1 MTDNMLIPP
10 KKRGIFS
17 PVLIEL
23 TIVILF
29 FALSASV
36 IVRLIA
42 AANTTARLSEYESRA
57 ILAMETVA
65 ERVKADPVG
74 DNTCNECGARV
85 FSVAVDS
92 DLTVDCVVTSDDSP
106 LQGTLYDIELTV
118 TSPQGKVYALDAE
131 RYLPDAEV
139 AP

>member
-1 MTDNMLIPP
+1 MTDTILRPP
-10 KKRGIFS
+10 KKRGVFS

-29 FALSASV
+29 FALSTSV

-42 AANTTARLSEYESRA
+42 AAGTTSRLSEYEARV
-57 ILAMETVA
+57 ILAMQTVA
-65 ERVKADPVG
+65 EQVKADPAG
-74 DNTCNECGARV
+74 LEDYNSCGARV
-85 FSVAVDS
+85 FSVPVDD

-106 LQGTLYDIELTV
+106 LQGTIYDIELTV
-118 TSPQGKVYALDAE
+118 TSPEGKAYALDAA
-131 RYLPDAEV
+131 RYLPDAEA

>member
-1 MTDNMLIPP
+1 MTQQMLLPP

-42 AANTTARLSEYESRA
+42 AAGATARTSEYESRA
-57 ILAMETVA
+57 ILAMERIA
-65 ERVKADPVG
+65 EQVKADPVG
-74 DNTCNECGARV
+74 DNTCNACGARV
-85 FSVAVDS
+85 FSTKIAD

-106 LQGTLYDIELTV
+106 LKGTLYDIELTV
-118 TSPQGKVYALDAE
+118 TSPAGKVFALDAA

>member
-1 MTDNMLIPP
+1 MTDQMLTPP
-10 KKRGIFS
+10 KKRSSFS

-36 IVRLIA
+36 IVRLIT
-42 AANTTARLSEYESRA
+42 AANATARASEYESRA

-65 ERVKADPVG
+65 EQVKADPVG

-85 FSVAVDS
+85 FSVEIDE
-92 DLTVDCVVTSDDSP
+92 DLAVDCVVTSDNSP
-106 LQGTLYDIELTV
+106 QQGTLYDIELTV
-118 TSPQGKVYALDAE
+118 TSPQGKVYALDAV

>member
-1 MTDNMLIPP
+1 MTQPMLLPP
-10 KKRGIFS
+10 KKRSFFS
-17 PVLIEL
+17 PVLVEL

-42 AANTTARLSEYESRA
+42 AADTTARTSAYESRA
-57 ILAMETVA
+57 ILAMQTVA
-65 ERVKADPVG
+65 EQVKADPIG

-85 FSVAVDS
+85 FSVAVDE
-92 DLTVDCVVTSDDSP
+92 DLTVDCVVTIDESP
-106 LQGTLYDIELTV
+106 AQGTLYNIELTV
-118 TSPQGKVYALDAE
+118 TAPSGKVYALDAA
-131 RYLPDAEV
+131 RYLPDMEV

>member
-1 MTDNMLIPP
+1 MLNPP
-10 KKRGIFS
+10 KKRGVFS

-36 IVRLIA
+36 IVRLIT
-42 AANTTARLSEYESRA
+42 AANATARASEYESRA

-65 ERVKADPVG
+65 EQVKADPVG

-85 FSVAVDS
+85 FSVVVDP
-92 DLTVDCVVTSDDSP
+92 DLSVDCVVTSDDSP

-118 TSPQGKVYALDAE
+118 TSPQGKVFALDAE

>member
-1 MTDNMLIPP
+1 MTQTTLRPV
-10 KKRGIFS
+10 KTRGSLS

-42 AANTTARLSEYESRA
+42 AAGATADESAYHARA
-57 ILAMETVA
+57 ILAMEDAA
-65 ERVKADPVG
+65 ERIKADPAG
-74 DNTCNECGARV
+74 GGSRA
-85 FSVAVDS
+85 FSIQAAP
-92 DLTVDCVVTSDDSP
+92 DLTVDCVVTRDDSP
-106 LQGTLYDIELTV
+106 AQGALYDIELSV
-118 TSPQGKVYALDAE
+118 VSPGGDVYYLDAA
-131 RYLPDAEV
+131 RYIADAEA

>member
-1 MTDNMLIPP
+1 MHIGILTGGGDCPGLNAVIRAVALALI
-10 KKRGIFS
+10 
-17 PVLIEL
+17 
-23 TIVILF
+23 
-29 FALSASV
+29 
-36 IVRLIA
+36 
-42 AANTTARLSEYESRA
+42 
-57 ILAMETVA
+57 
-65 ERVKADPVG
+65 
-74 DNTCNECGARV
+74 NECGARV
-85 FSVAVDS
+85 FSVAVDP

>member
-1 MTDNMLIPP
+1 MTDQMLIPP
-10 KKRGIFS
+10 KKRGVFS

-29 FALSASV
+29 FALSAGV

-42 AANTTARLSEYESRA
+42 AANMTARLSEYESRA

-65 ERVKADPVG
+65 EQVKADPVG
-74 DNTCNECGARV
+74 DNTCNACGARV
-85 FSVAVDS
+85 FSTKIAD

-106 LQGTLYDIELTV
+106 LQGTLYDIELMV
-118 TSPQGKVYALDAE
+118 TSPEGKVFALDAA

>member
-1 MTDNMLIPP
+1 MTEQMLLPP
-10 KKRGIFS
+10 KKRGVFS

-65 ERVKADPVG
+65 EQIKADPIG
-74 DNTCNECGARV
+74 DNTCNDCGARV
-85 FSVAVDS
+85 FSVAVDP

-118 TSPQGKVYALDAE
+118 TSPQGKVYALDAV

>member
-1 MTDNMLIPP
+1 MTQPMLLPP
-10 KKRGIFS
+10 KKRGFFS
-17 PVLIEL
+17 PVLMEL

-42 AANTTARLSEYESRA
+42 VADTTARTSEYESRA
-57 ILAMETVA
+57 ILAMQSVA
-65 ERVKADPVG
+65 EQVKADPVG

-85 FSVAVDS
+85 FSVAVEE
-92 DLTVDCVVTSDDSP
+92 DLTVDCVVTIDDSP

-118 TSPQGKVYALDAE
+118 TAPGGKVYALDAV
-131 RYLPDAEV
+131 RYLADAEV

>member
-1 MTDNMLIPP
+1 MTDQMLTPP
-10 KKRGIFS
+10 KKRSSFS

-36 IVRLIA
+36 IVRLIT
-42 AANTTARLSEYESRA
+42 AANATARASEYESRA

-65 ERVKADPVG
+65 EQVKADPVG

-85 FSVAVDS
+85 FSVEIDE
-92 DLTVDCVVTSDDSP
+92 DLAVDCVVTSDNSP

-118 TSPQGKVYALDAE
+118 TSPQGRVYALDAV

>member
-1 MTDNMLIPP
+1 MTKHELRPV
-10 KKRGIFS
+10 KKRSVFN

-42 AANTTARLSEYESRA
+42 AAGATADESAYQARA
-57 ILAMETVA
+57 VIAMQRVA
-65 ERVKADPVG
+65 EEIKADPVG
-74 DNTCNECGARV
+74 KGECNECGLYA
-85 FSVAVDS
+85 FSVEIAP
-92 DLTVDCVVTSDDSP
+92 DLKVNCIVTPDTSP
-106 LQGTLYDIELTV
+106 LQGTLYDIELSV
-118 TSPQGKVYALDAE
+118 SSPDGDAYYLDAAK
-131 RYLPDAEV
+131 YVADAEA

>member
-1 MTDNMLIPP
+1 MTDQMLIPP
-10 KKRGIFS
+10 KKRGVFS

-29 FALSASV
+29 FALSAGV

-42 AANTTARLSEYESRA
+42 AANMTARLSEYESRA

-65 ERVKADPVG
+65 EQVKADPVG
-74 DNTCNECGARV
+74 DNTCNACGARA
-85 FSVAVDS
+85 FSTKIAD

-106 LQGTLYDIELTV
+106 LQGTLYDIELMV
-118 TSPQGKVYALDAE
+118 TSPEGKVFALDAA

>member
-1 MTDNMLIPP
+1 MTDSMLIPP
-10 KKRGIFS
+10 KKRGFFN

-36 IVRLIA
+36 IVRLIV
-42 AANTTARLSEYESRA
+42 AANATARASEYESRA

-85 FSVAVDS
+85 FSLAVDP

-118 TSPQGKVYALDAE
+118 TSPLGKVYALDAV
-131 RYLPDAEV
+131 RYLSDAEV

>member
-1 MTDNMLIPP
+1 MTDSMLIPP
-10 KKRGIFS
+10 KKRGFFN

-36 IVRLIA
+36 IVRLIV
-42 AANTTARLSEYESRA
+42 AANATARASEYESRA
-57 ILAMETVA
+57 ILAMESVA
-65 ERVKADPVG
+65 EQVKADPVG
-74 DNTCNECGARV
+74 DNVCNECGARV
-85 FSVAVDS
+85 FSVEVDP
-92 DLTVDCVVTSDDSP
+92 DLTVDCVVTSDESP

-118 TSPQGKVYALDAE
+118 TSPLGKVYALDAE

>member
-1 MTDNMLIPP
+1 MTQPMLLPP
-10 KKRGIFS
+10 KKRSFFS

-36 IVRLIA
+36 ITRLIA
-42 AANTTARLSEYESRA
+42 VADNTARTSAYESRA
-57 ILAMETVA
+57 ILALQSVA
-65 ERVKADPVG
+65 EQVKADPIG

-85 FSVAVDS
+85 FAIEVDQ

-106 LQGTLYDIELTV
+106 QQGTLYDIELTV
-118 TSPQGKVYALDAE
+118 TSPSGKVYALDAV
-131 RYLPDAEV
+131 RYLADAEV

>member
-1 MTDNMLIPP
+1 MTDQMLTPP
-10 KKRGIFS
+10 KKRSSFS

-36 IVRLIA
+36 IVRLIT
-42 AANTTARLSEYESRA
+42 AANATARASEYESRA

-65 ERVKADPVG
+65 EQVKADPIG
-74 DNTCNECGARV
+74 DNTCNECSARV
-85 FSVAVDS
+85 FSVEIDE
-92 DLTVDCVVTSDDSP
+92 DLAVDCVVTSDNSP

-118 TSPQGKVYALDAE
+118 TSPQGKVYALDAV

>member
-1 MTDNMLIPP
+1 MTDQMLTPP
-10 KKRGIFS
+10 KKRSSFS

-36 IVRLIA
+36 IVRLITV
-42 AANTTARLSEYESRA
+42 ANATARASEYESRA

-65 ERVKADPVG
+65 EQVKADPVG

-85 FSVAVDS
+85 FSVEIDE
-92 DLTVDCVVTSDDSP
+92 DLAVDCVVTSDNSP

-118 TSPQGKVYALDAE
+118 TSPQGKVYALDAV